1 MYENGLAVEINPKI
15 AFNLYTK
22 SLESS
27 KEPSPKVYFK
37 LGNCYE
43 NGFGIQNINLN
54 KAFECF
60 QKAIELGDTESY
72 ARLG

>member
-43 NGFGIQNINLN
+43 NGFGI
-54 KAFECF
+54 
-60 QKAIELGDTESY
+60 
-72 ARLG
+72 